1 MDSVHSDLKV
11 AIVVADIAIVLIV
24 GSLLIMLFRRIKQP
38 PVIGEITAGIV
49 LGPSL
54 LGLLPG
60 DVTGFLFPA
69 ELRPHLSMISQVGLL
84 LFMFLVG
91 WEFNGQLLKR
101 RSGSIA
107 SVSLSAIGLAFALG
121 IGAAALLYDRHDVV
135 DGEKIPFG
143 YFAAFLGIAMSI
155 TAFPVL
161 ARILTE
167 TGLAR
172 TRVGA
177 LSLAA
182 AALDDVMAWTLL
194 AFIVVIFGAGGDGT
208 STLLIVL
215 GLFLLYVALMVFAVR
230 PLLRRLV
237 ALLTR
242 GGTAS
247 PFLVPLIAAGAF
259 LSAYATSWIG
269 VHAVFGAFAFGL
281 VMPREPRALL
291 AESLHV
297 PLESTTR
304 LLLPIFFIVTGLN
317 VNIGALGWTG
327 LGELAI
333 IMAAACVG
341 KLVAAGIAAK
351 LSGMN
356 WQESYSVGLLMNTRG
371 LTELV
376 ILNIG
381 LSLGVLDSEMFT
393 MMVLMALITT
403 AMAVPLLPKGLPR
416 VPGNLFTIPP
426 VAAPAGATAPRTP
439 VPGDAPGTAPAAE
452 REVSSGTS

>member
-24 GSLLIMLFRRIKQP
+24 GSLLVMLLRRLKQP

-49 LGPSL
+49 LGPSI

-60 DVTGFLFPA
+60 DVTGFLFPV

-91 WEFNGQLLKR
+91 WEFNSQLLKS
-101 RSGSIA
+101 RSGAIA
-107 SVSLSAIGLAFALG
+107 SVSLWAFVLPFALG
-121 IGAAALLYDRHDVV
+121 LGTAALLYERHDVV
-135 DGEKIPFG
+135 DGEHVSFW

-161 ARILTE
+161 ARILHDTR
-167 TGLAR
+167 LAG
-172 TRVGA
+172 TRIGA
-177 LSLAA
+177 LALAS
-182 AALDDVMAWTLL
+182 AALEDVMAWILLAVMVVGFTASGGTTTLL
-194 AFIVVIFGAGGDGT
+194 T
-208 STLLIVL
+208 VL
-215 GLFLLYVALMVFAVR
+215 GLFLLYALVMALGVR
-230 PLLRRLV
+230 PALRWLV
-237 ALLTR
+237 ARLTQ
-242 GGTAS
+242 GGKAS

-269 VHAVFGAFAFGL
+269 VHAIFGAFAFGL

-291 AESLHV
+291 AETLHT
-297 PLESTTR
+297 PLESGTR
-304 LLLPIFFIVTGLN
+304 LLLPIFFIVTGLS
-317 VNIGALGWTG
+317 VDISALGWTG

-333 IMAAACVG
+333 IMAAACAG
-341 KLVAAGIAAK
+341 KLLGATLPAK
-351 LSGMN
+351 FSGMS
-356 WQESYSVGLLMNTRG
+356 WRDSYAVGLLMNTRG

-381 LSLGVLDSEMFT
+381 VSLGVLDGEMFT

-416 VPGNLFTIPP
+416 APGGLFDIPSVTVPSGASARRTP
-426 VAAPAGATAPRTP
+426 APGGATDAATSGQE
-439 VPGDAPGTAPAAE
+439 VP
-452 REVSSGTS
+452 SGKS